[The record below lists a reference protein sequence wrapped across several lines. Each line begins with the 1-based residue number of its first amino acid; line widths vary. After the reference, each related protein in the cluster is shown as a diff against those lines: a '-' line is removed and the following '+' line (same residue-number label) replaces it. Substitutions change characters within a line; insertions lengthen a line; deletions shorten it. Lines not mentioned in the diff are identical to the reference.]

1 MLILNTIN
9 SNIITIMS
17 YNEDNNLK
25 DAFHIYNE
33 TQSKECMHKDFQ
45 FERVVQFHINA
56 DEQNIIHIY

>member
-1 MLILNTIN
+1 
-9 SNIITIMS
+9 MS

-45 FERVVQFHINA
+45 F
-56 DEQNIIHIY
+56 